1 MVAKGVHL
9 HTFSN
14 GKCRSLHLCDFVVP
28 LLAYSVNE
36 SKGKVGL
43 LDTFVYFDNGSD
55 ATNPINKIT

>member
-1 MVAKGVHL
+1 MY
-9 HTFSN
+9 
-14 GKCRSLHLCDFVVP
+14 DFVVP
-28 LLAYSVNE
+28 LLAYNVNE